1 MAGAGSDGCIEKV
14 VRVRRPVT
22 EGTAAAGQRIAGTLI
37 AERQACASLAEGLT
51 ALPCRQVPKPLAPD
65 ELDRLKQEIAA
76 ELEAQLAAD
85 TNSKQLTEEQ
95 LAQVRRGGGARQVAS
110 AAH

>member
-1 MAGAGSDGCIEKV
+1 
-14 VRVRRPVT
+14 
-22 EGTAAAGQRIAGTLI
+22 
-37 AERQACASLAEGLT
+37 
-51 ALPCRQVPKPLAPD
+51 VPKPLAPD